1 MALIKCH
8 ECGKEISDLAKTCP
22 NCGAPTNPTADA
34 MQEVGSGLKSIGS
47 DCSALGTL
55 LIVIGIAI
63 ILLVTCSR

>member
-47 DCSALGTL
+47 GCSALGTL